1 MTGLDSIQ
9 ITKEASIS
17 ASMSVKV
24 KMTCLLMLTIFYNNN
39 NLENNSFSAKIDVG
53 TNLTNKCHSVPLVFP
68 LQDIV

>member
-1 MTGLDSIQ
+1 MTGLDCIQ

-24 KMTCLLMLTIFYNNN
+24 KMTCLLMLTVFYNN